1 MENKKNDWR
10 QIVGIN
16 GNPEAAV
23 ECLAKQVT
31 GNAEAFKGV
40 DLDTIHDK
48 FEYITAVPIEIALT
62 TDARHVL
69 MKSTP
74 EVRWIITGVTP
85 ESVKRMVNE
94 YGYNLSEAPRLS
106 DNREKKVDVS
116 ATKQTYRITSGDTT
130 VEITANT
137 DLSQEKVRDLMEVLS
152 VICSSK

>member
-16 GNPEAAV
+16 ENPEAAV
-23 ECLAKQVT
+23 EFLAKQVT

-40 DLDTIHDK
+40 NLDTIHGK

-69 MKSTP
+69 MKNTP

-94 YGYNLSEAPRLS
+94 
-106 DNREKKVDVS
+106 
-116 ATKQTYRITSGDTT
+116 
-130 VEITANT
+130 
-137 DLSQEKVRDLMEVLS
+137 
-152 VICSSK
+152 